1 MSDDWADL
9 IENELALIQEH
20 ARTTADTAL
29 RQRSVHMVQRLRE
42 QLSGYAKSSDMVE
55 KFVLKSE
62 ECRVIGE
69 SCITEDARAAYEQM
83 ALAYER
89 LADLAQRSCK
99 GRPTAAS
106 GGGE

>member
-1 MSDDWADL
+1 MADDWSDL

-29 RQRSVHMVQRLRE
+29 RQKSVTLVQRLRE
-42 QLSGYAKSSDMVE
+42 QLSGYAKSADMVE
-55 KFVLKSE
+55 KFLLKSE

-69 SCITEDARAAYEQM
+69 SCITEEARLSYEHM

-89 LADLAQRSCK
+89 LASIARRNQAH
-99 GRPTAAS
+99 P
-106 GGGE
+106 